1 MKYKTALAGCLWVA
15 LITTASGAE
24 PQPPDTLAVRI
35 VPTTFREPAGRAIT
49 LGGPT
54 QHFHVVVTNVSGNP
68 IRVWREWC
76 SWGYF
81 TLSFQ
86 ATDEAGKTT
95 TVKKKDRGWD
105 KNYPDWTTIPPGD
118 HLVFEVSFDEAT
130 WQDPPLPEQGKVR
143 TVRLR
148 AIFEVPADQDTKAS
162 QIWTGKT
169 LSPEDA
175 YTIYR

>member
-1 MKYKTALAGCLWVA
+1 MALGGPDHYCVRRGTAAACSSRGADCPDHVPGAG
-15 LITTASGAE
+15 G
-24 PQPPDTLAVRI
+24 
-35 VPTTFREPAGRAIT
+35 GAIT

-76 SWGYF
+76 SGGYF

-95 TVKKKDRGWD
+95 TVKKNNRGWD
-105 KNYPDWTTIPPGD
+105 KNYPDGTTIPPGD
-118 HLVFEVSFDEAT
+118 HPVLEVLFDEAT
-130 WQDPPLPEQGKVR
+130 WQDPPLPEQGKSR

-162 QIWTGKT
+162 QVWTGRT
-169 LSPEDA
+169 LSPNPA
-175 YTIYR
+175 